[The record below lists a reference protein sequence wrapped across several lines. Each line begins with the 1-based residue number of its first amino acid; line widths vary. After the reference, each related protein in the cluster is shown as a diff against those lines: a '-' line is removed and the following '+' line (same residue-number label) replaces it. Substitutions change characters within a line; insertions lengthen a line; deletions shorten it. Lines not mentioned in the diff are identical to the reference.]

1 LKVLYNDLLSEFYLY
16 FQTYL
21 VTVLKTECA
30 QANNKLMEFI
40 TYFST
45 QTVSVARM
53 KESRVVEASIADLN
67 PLSDVD

>member
-1 LKVLYNDLLSEFYLY
+1 VLYNDLLSEFYLY
-16 FQTYL
+16 FQTCL

-45 QTVSVARM
+45 ETVSVVRM
-53 KESRVVEASIADLN
+53 KESRVVEASILDLN

>member
-1 LKVLYNDLLSEFYLY
+1 
-16 FQTYL
+16 
-21 VTVLKTECA
+21 
-30 QANNKLMEFI
+30 MEFI
-40 TYFST
+40 TFFST